1 MRSMADY
8 GLDSYNYHMAYQL
21 FSDFQPKKNDVKICA
36 PSEIIKAAETMIQ
49 EGKLRSVYSLRL
61 GYAAFSEGKG
71 KVKLKP
77 VWVIEGELF
86 EKAKS
91 EPKNIRTVLSVNS
104 AEETKIIF
112 DAQTGKLLETRRMSY
127 Q

>member
-1 MRSMADY
+1 MATKILKTY
-8 GLDSYNYHMAYQL
+8 RKSYNLWTISSFYASKVRIVTEWRDL
-21 FSDFQPKKNDVKICA
+21 RA
-36 PSEIIKAAETMIQ
+36 
-49 EGKLRSVYSLRL
+49 EGK
-61 GYAAFSEGKG
+61 
-71 KVKLKP
+71 
-77 VWVIEGELF
+77 LF
-86 EKAKS
+86 EKATS

>member
-1 MRSMADY
+1 MVYRVYVEKKTELAHEAN
-8 GLDSYNYHMAYQL
+8 GLFHELSTL
-21 FSDFQPKKNDVKICA
+21 VG
-36 PSEIIKAAETMIQ
+36 IKALTGVRVINRYDVEN
-49 EGKLRSVYSLRL
+49 
-61 GYAAFSEGKG
+61 
-71 KVKLKP
+71 
-77 VWVIEGELF
+77 IEGELF

>member
-1 MRSMADY
+1 
-8 GLDSYNYHMAYQL
+8 
-21 FSDFQPKKNDVKICA
+21 
-36 PSEIIKAAETMIQ
+36 
-49 EGKLRSVYSLRL
+49 L
-61 GYAAFSEGKG
+61 GSKEPNYAAFSEEKG